1 MYTYHDDNDVLKKK
15 KFLFLSFKNIKAQV
29 IV

>member
-1 MYTYHDDNDVLKKK
+1 MYTYHDDNDVFKKK
-15 KFLFLSFKNIKAQV
+15 ILFLSFKDIKAQV